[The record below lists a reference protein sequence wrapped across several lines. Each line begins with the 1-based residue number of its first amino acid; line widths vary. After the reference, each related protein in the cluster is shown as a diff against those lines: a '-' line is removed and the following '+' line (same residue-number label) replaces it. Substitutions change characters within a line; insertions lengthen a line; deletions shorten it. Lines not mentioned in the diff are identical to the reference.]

1 MQRRLQLLSGVISL
15 VPGFAMAAATARP
28 PAPLQLSAMDIIGAN
43 VFPLTTSL
51 AALTFGGLALFSMLR
66 SNARERAVK
75 AIGGAIEK
83 LEQGE
88 EATLPSDTKGKMGR
102 VAESFNAMA
111 HTVVERER
119 HIRHAA
125 MHDAAT
131 DLPNR
136 PNLEWRLADLV
147 KKSTSGAR
155 VAAVSLD
162 RLKSLRLSL
171 GYESAEPLVADEAAL
186 LSADLLHRP
195 IRQISD

>member
-15 VPGFAMAAATARP
+15 VPGFAMAAATAHP
-28 PAPLQLSAMDIIGAN
+28 PAPLQLSIMDVIAAN
-43 VFPLTTSL
+43 VFPMTTSL

-66 SNARERAVK
+66 SNASDRAVK

-88 EATLPSDTKGKMGR
+88 EITLPSDTKGKMGR

-136 PNLEWRLADLV
+136 PNLEWRLTDLV
-147 KKSTSGAR
+147 NKRTTGVR

-162 RLKSLRLSL
+162 RLKGLRLAIGFEPPDRL
-171 GYESAEPLVADEAAL
+171 GGEVA
-186 LSADLLHRP
+186 
-195 IRQISD
+195 